1 MKSLLMMLLLFPL
14 LGGLYHAL
22 LGVRL
27 DRRWSEIVAVAAVAG
42 SLIMAVAA
50 AVVAGGRPVIF
61 PLLEWFSVGELAAS
75 MDAMYDPLAA
85 VMAVL
90 VTFIAALVHLFSVIY
105 MRREGGYA
113 RYYCYL
119 NLFVFF
125 MLVIVTADNLLFL
138 FLGWEG
144 VGFCSYALIGFWYRD
159 AYHADA
165 ARKAFLVTRI
175 GSAALGIAIGLFFT
189 AFQSLSMDYIT
200 HHAGMLSAGMV
211 LAIGLL
217 LLAAAAGKSALLP
230 LSIWLPDAMAGPTP
244 VSALIHA
251 ATMVTAG
258 VYLLLRLYPV
268 LVLSPVAM
276 GVTAAVGA
284 VTALYGACSALA
296 QHDIKRVLA
305 YSTVS
310 QLGFMVLGIGA
321 EDPTGGLF
329 HLLSQAFFK
338 ALLFLAAG
346 CIIQSLSGEHDIFR
360 MGRKV
365 RHALPKVYGCFLI
378 GALSLAAVPPT
389 IGFFSKDRLLLTNLT
404 HPSIF
409 HAVLWII
416 GTLTTLITA
425 LYVFRLFFLV
435 FYGGPGPKRTQ
446 APEPGPVRPILV
458 WTLYPLAF
466 LALAGGVMN
475 LPIGSWNFLD
485 RYLMP
490 VAGLG
495 PPLEASPSLE
505 WGVRIGNAVVALIG
519 IGLAY
524 LAYGPRPLKEKP
536 ATAPDS
542 MQNLLYSGFY
552 LNKLYH
558 RWVVRPYE
566 QAAAFLSNRVDH
578 GGVDAVMT
586 GSGRLASR
594 WSMNLRLWTTGRL
607 STYLGVLL
615 AGFTAML
622 VILALGL
629 L

>member
-1 MKSLLMMLLLFPL
+1 MRFLLIMLLLFPL

-22 LGVRL
+22 LGRRFP
-27 DRRWSEIVAVAAVAG
+27 RRWSEITAVAATAG

-50 AVVAGGRPVIF
+50 AIVAGGRPVLF
-61 PLLEWFSVGELAAS
+61 PLLGWFSVGDLTVS

-85 VMAVL
+85 VMAML
-90 VTFIAALVHLFSVIY
+90 ITFIAVLVHVFSVIY
-105 MRREGGYA
+105 MQREAGYA

-159 AYHADA
+159 AYHTDA

-175 GSAALGIAIGLFFT
+175 GSAALGISIGLFFT
-189 AFQSLSMDYIT
+189 AFGNLSLDFIT
-200 HHAGMLSAGMV
+200 HQAGMLSTGMV
-211 LAIGLL
+211 LALGLL
-217 LLAAAAGKSALLP
+217 LLLAAAGKSALAP
-230 LSIWLPDAMAGPTP
+230 LSVWLPDAMAGPTP

-268 LVLSPVAM
+268 LVLSDIAL
-276 GVTAAVGA
+276 GAAAAVGA
-284 VTALYGACSALA
+284 LTAFYGACSALA

-310 QLGFMVLGIGA
+310 QMGFMVLGIGA
-321 EDPTGGLF
+321 KDPAGGLY

-346 CIIQSLSGEHDIFR
+346 CIIQSLGGVHDIFR

-365 RHALPKVYGCFLI
+365 RTAMPEVYGCFLI

-404 HPSIF
+404 HPSGF
-409 HAVLWII
+409 HTALWII
-416 GTLTTLITA
+416 GTLTSLITA
-425 LYVFRLFFLV
+425 LYIFRLFLLV

-446 APEPGPVRPILV
+446 APEPEPVRPILV

-466 LALAGGVMN
+466 LALAGGLAN

-485 RYLMP
+485 RYLAP

-495 PPLEASPSLE
+495 PPLEASPALE
-505 WGVRIGNAVVALIG
+505 WGLRIGNAVVALIG

-536 ATAPDS
+536 ATAPEP

-552 LNKLYH
+552 LNQFYH

-566 QAAAFLSNRVDH
+566 QSAAFLSTRVDH
-578 GGVDAVMT
+578 GGIDAVIT
-586 GSGRLASR
+586 GAGRLASR
-594 WSMNLRLWTTGRL
+594 MSMNLRLWTTGRL
-607 STYLGVLL
+607 STYLGALL
-615 AGFTAML
+615 IGFTAML
-622 VILALGL
+622 CILALGL
-629 L
+629 W

>member
-1 MKSLLMMLLLFPL
+1 MRFLLILLLAFPL
-14 LGGLYHAL
+14 LGSLYQVVA
-22 LGVRL
+22 GKRL
-27 DRRWSEIVAVAAVAG
+27 PRRWSEIAAVTAVTG
-42 SLIMAVAA
+42 ALIMAVAA

-61 PLLEWFSVGELAAS
+61 PLMNWFSVGDLAVG
-75 MDAMYDPLAA
+75 MDVMYDPLAA
-85 VMAVL
+85 VMAMT
-90 VTFIAALVHLFSVIY
+90 VTFIAVLVHLFSVFY
-105 MRREGGYA
+105 MRQEAGYG

-125 MLVIVTADNLLFL
+125 MLVIVTADNLIFL

-144 VGFCSYALIGFWYRD
+144 VGFCSYALIGFWYQD

-165 ARKAFLVTRI
+165 ARKAFIMTRI
-175 GSAALGIAIGLFFT
+175 GSAALGIAIGLIFATFGNL
-189 AFQSLSMDYIT
+189 SLDFIT
-200 HHAGMLSAGMV
+200 HQAGMLSAGMV

-217 LLAAAAGKSALLP
+217 LLLAAAGKSALVP
-230 LSIWLPDAMAGPTP
+230 LSVWLPDAMVGPSP

-268 LVLSPVAM
+268 LVLSPIAM
-276 GVTAAVGA
+276 GATAAVGA

-310 QLGFMVLGIGA
+310 QLGFMVLGVGA
-321 EDPTGGLF
+321 KDPTGGLF

-346 CIIQSLSGEHDIFR
+346 CIIQSLGGVHDIFK
-360 MGRKV
+360 MGRKI
-365 RHALPKVYGCFLI
+365 RNALPRVYGCFLI

-404 HPSIF
+404 HPSGF
-409 HAVLWII
+409 HTALWII

-425 LYVFRLFFLV
+425 LYIFRLFFLV

-446 APEPGPVRPILV
+446 GPEPGPVRPILV

-466 LALAGGVMN
+466 LALAGGVIN

-485 RYLMP
+485 RYLAP
-490 VAGLG
+490 VPGLG
-495 PPLEASPSLE
+495 PPLGASFALE
-505 WGVRIGNAVVALIG
+505 WGIRLGNAVVALVG

-536 ATAPDS
+536 ATAPEP

-552 LNKLYH
+552 LNQFFH
-558 RWVVRPYE
+558 NRVARPYE
-566 QAAAFLSNRVDH
+566 RAAGLLSNRVDH
-578 GGVDAVMT
+578 GGIDAVTT
-586 GSGRLASR
+586 GAGRLASR
-594 WSMNLRLWTTGRL
+594 ISMNLRLWATGRL
-607 STYLGVLL
+607 STYLGALL
-615 AGFTAML
+615 IGFTAML
-622 VILALGL
+622 CILALGL
-629 L
+629 W